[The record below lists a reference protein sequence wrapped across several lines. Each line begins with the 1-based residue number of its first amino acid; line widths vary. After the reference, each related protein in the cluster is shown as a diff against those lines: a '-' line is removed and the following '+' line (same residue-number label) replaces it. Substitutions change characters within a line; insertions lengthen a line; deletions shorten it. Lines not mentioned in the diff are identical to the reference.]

1 MQFIK
6 KQPLK
11 EDYSKPIEEKEVT
24 TGSKDADY
32 KQAILTAIGSET
44 SAWNEYNTILE
55 MEKGVS
61 SDLVEHFHNTLED
74 IRNEEMKHVGQL
86 TTKVSE
92 IPEMQD
98 AYEAGKKEA
107 EEGNEESLDNN
118 EKAEEK
124 PAEEPVE
131 EKKEEVKESVQLT
144 ESVEEKIPDNTRR
157 FDSDTIFE
165 LILTH
170 FDPTPESETAIY
182 RLFDEGE
189 ELTAEEV
196 DEKLAKVQGIMN
208 ISPENMETL
217 ETLIIQSKDPVVDR
231 VSEFKLDIEND
242 IGLIKDTIENVNSQA
257 AVSYLQEVIEKLQAL
272 EYNGEKDI
280 GWQKS
285 NTIYG
290 DNPTKKVLG

>member
-1 MQFIK
+1 MRLIK

-11 EDYSKPIEEKEVT
+11 EDYSKSTEDKAT
-24 TGSKDADY
+24 MTNSKDANY

-44 SAWNEYNTILE
+44 GAWNEYNTILE
-55 MEKGVS
+55 MEKDVS
-61 SDLVEHFHNTLED
+61 PDLVEHFHNTIED

-92 IPEMQD
+92 IPEMRD

-107 EEGNEESLDNN
+107 EEGNEESLDN
-118 EKAEEK
+118 AEK
-124 PAEEPVE
+124 PT
-131 EKKEEVKESVQLT
+131 KEVKESVQLT
-144 ESVEEKIPDNTRR
+144 ESVTEKIPDNTRI
-157 FDSDTIFE
+157 FDSDTIFD

-170 FDPTPESETAIY
+170 FDLTPASETAIY

-189 ELTAEEV
+189 ELTAQEV
-196 DEKLAKVQGIMN
+196 DEKLAKVQAILN

-217 ETLIIQSKDPVVDR
+217 EALIIRSRDPVTDR
-231 VSEFKLDIEND
+231 VAEFKLDIDND
-242 IGLIKDTIENVNSQA
+242 IGLIRDAMENVNSQA
-257 AVSYLQEVIEKLQAL
+257 AVSYLQEVIDKLEAL

-290 DNPTKKVLG
+290 SNPTKKVIG

>member
-1 MQFIK
+1 MRLIK

-11 EDYSKPIEEKEVT
+11 EDYSKSIEDKEIMT
-24 TGSKDADY
+24 DSKDANY

-55 MEKGVS
+55 MEKDVS
-61 SDLVEHFHNTLED
+61 SDLVKHFHNTLED

-92 IPEMQD
+92 IPEMRD

-107 EEGNEESLDNN
+107 EEGNEESLDNT
-118 EKAEEK
+118 EKSVK
-124 PAEEPVE
+124 
-131 EKKEEVKESVQLT
+131 EVKESVQLT
-144 ESVEEKIPDNTRR
+144 ESVTEKIPDNTRT
-157 FDSDTIFE
+157 FDSDAIFE
-165 LILTH
+165 LILAN
-170 FDPTPESETAIY
+170 FDPTPASETVIY
-182 RLFDEGE
+182 RLFNEDE
-189 ELTAEEV
+189 ELTAQEV
-196 DEKLAKVQGIMN
+196 DEKLAKVQAILN

-217 ETLIIQSKDPVVDR
+217 ETLIIQSRDPVTDR
-231 VSEFKLDIEND
+231 VSEFKLDIDND
-242 IGLIKDTIENVNSQA
+242 IGLIRDTIENVNSQA
-257 AVSYLQEVIEKLQAL
+257 AVSYLQEVISKLEAL

-290 DNPTKKVLG
+290 NNPTKKVIG

>member
-1 MQFIK
+1 MRLIK
-6 KQPLK
+6 KQSLK
-11 EDYSKPIEEKEVT
+11 EDYSKSTEDKET
-24 TGSKDADY
+24 MTSSKDANY

-44 SAWNEYNTILE
+44 GAWNEYNTILE
-55 MEKGVS
+55 MEKDVS
-61 SDLVEHFHNTLED
+61 PDLVEHFHNTLED

-92 IPEMQD
+92 IPEMRD

-107 EEGNEESLDNN
+107 EEGTEESLDNT
-118 EKAEEK
+118 EK
-124 PAEEPVE
+124 PT
-131 EKKEEVKESVQLT
+131 KEVKESVQLT
-144 ESVEEKIPDNTRR
+144 ESVTEKIPDNTRT
-157 FDSDTIFE
+157 FDSDAIFE

-170 FDPTPESETAIY
+170 FDPTPASETVIY

-189 ELTAEEV
+189 ELTAQEV
-196 DEKLAKVQGIMN
+196 DEKLAKVQAILN

-217 ETLIIQSKDPVVDR
+217 EALIIRSRDPVTDR
-231 VSEFKLDIEND
+231 VSEFKLDIDND
-242 IGLIKDTIENVNSQA
+242 IGLIRDTIENVNSQA
-257 AVSYLQEVIEKLQAL
+257 AVSYLQEVISKLEAL

-290 DNPTKKVLG
+290 SNPTKKVIG